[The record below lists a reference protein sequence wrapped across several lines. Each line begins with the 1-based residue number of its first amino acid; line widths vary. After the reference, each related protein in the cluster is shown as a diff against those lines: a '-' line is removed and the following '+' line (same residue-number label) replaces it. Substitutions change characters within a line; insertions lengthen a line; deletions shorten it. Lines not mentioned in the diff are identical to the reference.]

1 MRVSK
6 VLGTVVAVAVA
17 LVGLTATSEST
28 ADDANLAKLTCAGGN
43 VTVTSGDAAYH
54 LNIEAPWK
62 WDKGTKVSLSE
73 AQAKFHGDACT
84 GTVSAY
90 LCNNDKSN
98 CKSVKVAVK

>member
-1 MRVSK
+1 MKAQFRFASIA
-6 VLGTVVAVAVA
+6 AVAVA
-17 LVGLTATSEST
+17 LVGLTATSESS
-28 ADDANLAKLTCAGGN
+28 ADDANLAKLTCTGGN
-43 VTVTSGDAAYH
+43 VTVTSGDASYH
-54 LNIEAPWK
+54 LNTEAPWK

-73 AQAKFHGDACT
+73 SQAKFHGDACT